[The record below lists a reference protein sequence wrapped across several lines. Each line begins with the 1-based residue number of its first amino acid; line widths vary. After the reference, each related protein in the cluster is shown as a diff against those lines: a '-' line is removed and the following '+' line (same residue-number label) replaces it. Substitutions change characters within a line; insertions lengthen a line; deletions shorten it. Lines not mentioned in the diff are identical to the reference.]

1 MPNLLHLKRNNRRGY
16 CLRTIS
22 VLLAL
27 EICVGHTIAGDR
39 DFSPGGIP
47 KELIENANAVMRF
60 QETTFK
66 VLSEGRA
73 VLKTGYAITILN
85 EKALMHASL
94 YLQYDKFMNIND
106 VKGSIYDA
114 SGKRVERAERDRM
127 LDVSSISGYS
137 VYEDNRAIWFEP
149 RFRTCPFTVEYSY
162 EIVFNGIF
170 DYPDYHLVNDYNI
183 AVESAV
189 FTVEAPD
196 SLGIRYLERN
206 IKAAFSTNKTN
217 LGMVYSWDFSNV
229 KPMRNEIYSPPIEE
243 RVSSILLAPNSM
255 KIKKLS
261 GSCDTWKAFG
271 TQIGELIKDR
281 GELSE
286 GTKSKIRE
294 MISGAGDNYS
304 KIEILYEYLQNK
316 TRYASIS
323 IGLGGWQPMEAEAV
337 DRLSYGD
344 CKALT
349 NFMQSVLKTAAIES
363 YYALVLAGDFEPD
376 IIGLFP
382 ANQFNHVFL
391 CIPDDKDTLWLE
403 CTSQHSPMGYL
414 GTHTDDRTALLI
426 KEDGGYPVHTTVYN
440 ENVNIR
446 IRNGRISLFA
456 DGSAEA
462 NVTTRYGGFY
472 YDNMIPV
479 YLSDDKDKRKKLEE
493 SIRLGSFKLDR
504 FEMKEYKS
512 LHPEIEETL
521 NISLQKTGIAAGDL
535 MVFTP
540 NQFSRKEALP
550 ATIGKRI
557 NPVFIRRSYSEA
569 DTIHF
574 SIPESLNLNGNPINE
589 AIESEFGK
597 YYAQSSQQGNE
608 IKYTRH
614 LVIYKGSYPKESYPA
629 LFDFFEKV
637 AYADNKMLAL
647 GKSNR

>member
-1 MPNLLHLKRNNRRGY
+1 
-16 CLRTIS
+16 
-22 VLLAL
+22 
-27 EICVGHTIAGDR
+27 
-39 DFSPGGIP
+39 
-47 KELIENANAVMRF
+47 
-60 QETTFK
+60 
-66 VLSEGRA
+66 
-73 VLKTGYAITILN
+73 
-85 EKALMHASL
+85 
-94 YLQYDKFMNIND
+94 
-106 VKGSIYDA
+106 
-114 SGKRVERAERDRM
+114 
-127 LDVSSISGYS
+127 
-137 VYEDNRAIWFEP
+137 
-149 RFRTCPFTVEYSY
+149 
-162 EIVFNGIF
+162 
-170 DYPDYHLVNDYNI
+170 
-183 AVESAV
+183 VESAV